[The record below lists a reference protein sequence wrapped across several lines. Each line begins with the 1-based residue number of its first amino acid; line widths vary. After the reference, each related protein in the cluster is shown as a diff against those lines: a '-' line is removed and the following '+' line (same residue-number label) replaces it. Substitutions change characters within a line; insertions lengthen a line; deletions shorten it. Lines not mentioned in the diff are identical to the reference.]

1 MFNGLL
7 NNFLSLTGATKTIVI
22 ILWTIIIV
30 GTIIIELQTSDLVSC
45 WFGLAGIICLILSFC
60 SVDIVIQLVVF
71 AVLSTGLVIATR
83 PLLKKFNNNE
93 DIPTN
98 VDKLIGMIGVVT
110 KEILVG
116 EKGEV
121 KVNYQKWSA
130 VCKTGY
136 SFEEGQKVVIK
147 EIDGNKLVVDIIEEI
162 EIK

>member
-1 MFNGLL
+1 MVNGLI
-7 NNFLSLTGATKTIVI
+7 NSFLSLSGSTKTIVI

-30 GTIIIELQTSDLVSC
+30 STIIIELQTSDLVSC
-45 WFGLAGIICLILSFC
+45 WFGLSGIVCLILSFC

-71 AVLSTGLVIATR
+71 AVLSTILVIATR

-93 DIPTN
+93 EIPTN

-110 KEILVG
+110 KKILVG

-121 KVNYQKWSA
+121 KVNYQKWTA
-130 VCKTGY
+130 ICKNGY
-136 SFEEGQKVVIK
+136 SFEEGQKVLIK
-147 EIDGNKLVVDIIEEI
+147 EIEGNKLVVDIIEEI